1 MKPNGALCIFGH
13 EPVVS
18 PDRLMSMIT
27 PDFLRRQA
35 ENCLR
40 IARSCFDLGSAER
53 LRLMAVELHAK
64 ADEIDRRDLHS
75 RLSPAGAPSFQGND
89 R

>member
-1 MKPNGALCIFGH
+1 
-13 EPVVS
+13 
-18 PDRLMSMIT
+18 
-27 PDFLRRQA
+27 
-35 ENCLR
+35 
-40 IARSCFDLGSAER
+40 
-53 LRLMAVELHAK
+53 MAGELHAK

>member
-1 MKPNGALCIFGH
+1 
-13 EPVVS
+13 
-18 PDRLMSMIT
+18 MIT
-27 PDFLRRQA
+27 SDFLRRQA

-64 ADEIDRRDLHS
+64 ADEIDRRDVPS
-75 RLSPAGAPSFQGND
+75 RLTPAGAPSFQGND

>member
-1 MKPNGALCIFGH
+1 
-13 EPVVS
+13 
-18 PDRLMSMIT
+18 MIT
-27 PDFLRRQA
+27 AEFLRRQA

-64 ADEIDRRDLHS
+64 ADEIDRRGDLRS
-75 RLSPAGAPSFQGND
+75 RFTPPGQPSFQNND
-89 R
+89 RG

>member
-1 MKPNGALCIFGH
+1 MKPNGAMCIFDH

-18 PDRLMSMIT
+18 HERLTPMIT

-53 LRLMAVELHAK
+53 LRLMAGELHAK
-64 ADEIDRRDLHS
+64 ADEIDRRDMHS
-75 RLSPAGAPSFQGND
+75 RLSPAGQASFNG

>member
-1 MKPNGALCIFGH
+1 MKPIGAICILSL

-18 PDRLMSMIT
+18 TDRLMSMIT

-64 ADEIDRRDLHS
+64 ADEIDRREVHS
-75 RLSPAGAPSFQGND
+75 RLSPSNVPSFQGND

>member
-1 MKPNGALCIFGH
+1 
-13 EPVVS
+13 
-18 PDRLMSMIT
+18 MIT
-27 PDFLRRQA
+27 AEFLRRQA

-64 ADEIDRRDLHS
+64 ADEIDRRDVRP
-75 RLSPAGAPSFQGND
+75 RLTAPGQPSFQNERG
-89 R
+89 